1 MTRTGWIRVESPLGW
16 IRLAAGH
23 GRLTGL
29 HIEPDSPFLIDTG
42 ARQPDSS
49 GADQLLLA
57 EAARQLTEYLAGRR
71 RAFELDLAPP
81 GSRFQRQV
89 WSEVLEIPFGATVT
103 YGQLARRIGRPG
115 AARAVGQ
122 ANAHN
127 PIPVII
133 PCHRVIGGDGDLT
146 GYRGGLS
153 HKRWLL
159 DHEARV
165 ATITPPAAR

>member
-57 EAARQLTEYLAGRR
+57 EAARQLTEYLAGGGSSGGSGQCPQPDPGDHPLPSGDRR
-71 RAFELDLAPP
+71 
-81 GSRFQRQV
+81 
-89 WSEVLEIPFGATVT
+89 
-103 YGQLARRIGRPG
+103 
-115 AARAVGQ
+115 
-122 ANAHN
+122 
-127 PIPVII
+127 
-133 PCHRVIGGDGDLT
+133 
-146 GYRGGLS
+146 
-153 HKRWLL
+153 
-159 DHEARV
+159 
-165 ATITPPAAR
+165 